1 MIRRP
6 PRSTR
11 TDTLFPYTTLFRS
24 LAIGDGSVT
33 HHVPVDKIE
42 SVAAAGNYVEI
53 AWAPRTL
60 LHRATLAAVDAELG
74 DAFVRIHRGRLLRRA
89 AIRRVATDTSGD
101 FTVELASRPVGRG
114 RRHYLGA
121 PSRARTR
128 QTALGYF

>member
-33 HHVPVDKIE
+33 HHVPVDEIE
-42 SVAAAGNYVEI
+42 SVAAAGNYVEF

-60 LHRATLAAVDAELG
+60 LHRAPLAALEAELG
-74 DAFVRIHRGRLLRRA
+74 VAFVRIHRGRLVRRDAFRRLAPDQRRDSTLGRASSGTQAVQCVEPTAGA
-89 AIRRVATDTSGD
+89 ATIENKTKR
-101 FTVELASRPVGRG
+101 EK
-114 RRHYLGA
+114 
-121 PSRARTR
+121 
-128 QTALGYF
+128 

>member
-33 HHVPVDKIE
+33 HHVPVDEIE

-60 LHRATLAAVDAELG
+60 LHRATLAAVEAELG
-74 DAFVRIHRGRLLRRA
+74 DAFVRIHRGRLVRRA
-89 AIRRVATDTSGD
+89 AIRRVAPDHTGD
-101 FTVELASRPVGRG
+101 FTVELAGRAVVRG
-114 RRHYLGA
+114 SRRHRAARRRNNGGA
-121 PSRARTR
+121 S
-128 QTALGYF
+128 